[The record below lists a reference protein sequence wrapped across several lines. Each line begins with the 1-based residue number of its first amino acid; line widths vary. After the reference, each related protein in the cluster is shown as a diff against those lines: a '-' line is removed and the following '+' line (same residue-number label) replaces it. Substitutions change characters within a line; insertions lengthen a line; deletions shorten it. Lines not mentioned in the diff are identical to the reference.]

1 MREVSLTLKNRIE
14 GCGDK
19 TVNYWNLSYI
29 WTYYRGNDTYQLKKF
44 SDAVKTVLGKLPTT
58 IFCLN

>member
-1 MREVSLTLKNRIE
+1 MTLKNRIE

-19 TVNYWNLSYI
+19 TVYYWKLSYI
-29 WTYYRGNDTYQLKKF
+29 RTYDDKKDKIAGTNLLKKF
-44 SDAVKTVLGKLPTT
+44 SDAVETVLGKLPTT

>member
-1 MREVSLTLKNRIE
+1 MTLKNRIE

-19 TVNYWNLSYI
+19 TVNYWKLSYI
-29 WTYYRGNDTYQLKKF
+29 RTYDDDDGTNLLKKF
-44 SDAVKTVLGKLPTT
+44 SDAVETVLGKLPTT